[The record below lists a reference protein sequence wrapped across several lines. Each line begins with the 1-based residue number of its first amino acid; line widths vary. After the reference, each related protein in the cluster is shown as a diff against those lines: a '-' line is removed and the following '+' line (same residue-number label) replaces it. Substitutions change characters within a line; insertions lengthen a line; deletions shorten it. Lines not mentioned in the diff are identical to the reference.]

1 MNTTTQPGPLEVR
14 LSDQLGAWQPIA
26 TAPRDGTRVLIYM
39 PEASRQ
45 KVMEAYWAKP
55 WEGAPEEQCWWSTPH
70 GPAGRGYTILPKAVT
85 HWQPMPAPP
94 QSA

>member
-45 KVMEAYWAKP
+45 KVMEADCFKP
-55 WEGAPEEQCWWSTPH
+55 
-70 GPAGRGYTILPKAVT
+70 
-85 HWQPMPAPP
+85 
-94 QSA
+94 